1 MISTIQNHHDDTS
14 TSTATE
20 HDTRTESDYANRT
33 TTATRSTDAH
43 RGITIRGSGPASGR
57 PLTSEV
63 AVDLCAADFVIVPG
77 WFSC

>member
-1 MISTIQNHHDDTS
+1 MISTSTNHHHDTS
-14 TSTATE
+14 KSTATE
-20 HDTRTESDYANRT
+20 HDTKAESDYANRT

-43 RGITIRGSGPASGR
+43 RGITIRGSGPASGL

-63 AVDLCAADFVIVPG
+63 AVDLCAVDSVIVPG